1 MNMNYGDSPLS
12 IFPICLWYIR
22 NGYHWHFDWYYLMG
36 GRLVLAPFLFIKA
49 IILLEI
55 SSTLIWKIMSL
66 WFVLNQC
73 FKLHNFHLHFIS
85 ILTGLPI
92 GSVICFNLHIVRV
105 QVWDEIKKIY

>member
-22 NGYHWHFDWYYLMG
+22 NGYEWHFGWYYLMG

-55 SSTLIWKIMSL
+55 SSTLMWKIMSL
-66 WFVLNQC
+66 CFVL
-73 FKLHNFHLHFIS
+73 K
-85 ILTGLPI
+85 
-92 GSVICFNLHIVRV
+92 
-105 QVWDEIKKIY
+105 